1 MKRWK
6 ILRTDIETNIS
17 ELYRIVHTDD
27 EGVLISH
34 CKRMNAFNTRNEF
47 PNHYTYREVKV

>member
-47 PNHYTYREVKV
+47 PNHYTYREVK